1 MKEPRSYDYAKLATK
16 DYNDRLRMPLFP
28 LNHEQHEEI
37 ITFVLGLVADSPR
50 EKYVYRPNPRQQAVE
65 AGEPIHLDK
74 PAGTSLE
81 ALAQLHAAGAVA
93 TAVRLQEAIDS
104 LEWPPKNDGSP
115 T

>member
-1 MKEPRSYDYAKLATK
+1 MRLAGA
-16 DYNDRLRMPLFP
+16 RALM
-28 LNHEQHEEI
+28 
-37 ITFVLGLVADSPR
+37 
-50 EKYVYRPNPRQQAVE
+50 
-65 AGEPIHLDK
+65 
-74 PAGTSLE
+74 LE

>member
-1 MKEPRSYDYAKLATK
+1 MDQDPTALQISPALRLAGA
-16 DYNDRLRMPLFP
+16 RALM
-28 LNHEQHEEI
+28 
-37 ITFVLGLVADSPR
+37 
-50 EKYVYRPNPRQQAVE
+50 
-65 AGEPIHLDK
+65 
-74 PAGTSLE
+74 LE